1 MANGL
6 VRADTREH
14 RLILTG
20 PGVTV
25 RWDDP
30 TRKTRSGEK
39 VRKPFLKLDTL
50 QVYLESEWQAG

>member
-39 VRKPFLKLDTL
+39 VRPPFLKGQTELPL
-50 QVYLESEWQAG
+50 NRP